1 MDLRKASSVRLP
13 ACFALKRK
21 KEKKKSLSYEC
32 NLGDNNYGTMS
43 LFNLLII
50 SGVVDRIVVQS
61 QYKTSMYLFRLQS
74 AAAPLNKQCSGLIEP
89 LLYLLTT
96 RTADRH
102 TLG

>member
-1 MDLRKASSVRLP
+1 MDLRKASLLL
-13 ACFALKRK
+13 ACLLCFE
-21 KEKKKSLSYEC
+21 KEGRRRKKSLSYEC

-74 AAAPLNKQCSGLIEP
+74 AI
-89 LLYLLTT
+89 
-96 RTADRH
+96 
-102 TLG
+102 TL